1 MLLDGQLKQEL
12 MALKESKK
20 LVDFEHENVIINL

>member
-1 MLLDGQLKQEL
+1 MLLDGQLKKEL

-20 LVDFEHENVIINL
+20 LVDSEHENVIINL